1 MNRLK
6 TETLGGFPLEGDDL
20 TFRDTAFRDAFKG
33 VLTSFNRDFVR
44 LSGLKV
50 TNVLGSLLVTAGYVG
65 YNGEVL
71 YIPPSTFTYNA
82 SATLYINL
90 SVVDANVEVFQDGT
104 SHATEELRTGVLGYS
119 DTLVL
124 GEPFDNFL
132 TPQEILMIDL
142 GINEMNQVKHKK
154 LRVTFPAFTW
164 NGTYWVSQVL
174 HGINFGDHSKV
185 LNTSV
190 SFDMEPSGLGYGIY
204 PLSFIGVD
212 FTVKTNDTTCEILCF
227 QANPS
232 SDDARSLIEDNVAH
246 IVFTHDNASL

>member
-6 TETLGGFPLEGDDL
+6 TETLGGFPMEADDL
-20 TFRDTAFRDAFKG
+20 TFRDAAFRDAFKG
-33 VLTSFNRDFVR
+33 VLTSFNRTYVK
-44 LSGLKV
+44 LSGLVV
-50 TNVLGSLLVTAGYVG
+50 TNVSGTLSVTAGYVG

-71 YIPPSTFTYNA
+71 YVPANSWSYNA
-82 SATLYINL
+82 SAILYINL
-90 SVVDANVEVFQDGT
+90 SIVDANVEVFQDGN
-104 SHATEELRTGVLGYS
+104 SHATEELRTGILGYS
-119 DTLVL
+119 DVLVL

-132 TPQEILMIDL
+132 TPQEILRIDL
-142 GINEMNQVKHKK
+142 GINDMNQVKHKK

-204 PLSFIGVD
+204 PLSFLGVD
-212 FTVKTNDTTCEILCF
+212 FVAKTNDTTCEILCF
-227 QANPS
+227 QGNPS
-232 SDDARSLIEDNVAH
+232 SDDLRSLIEDNVAH
-246 IVFTHDNASL
+246 IVFAHDNANI